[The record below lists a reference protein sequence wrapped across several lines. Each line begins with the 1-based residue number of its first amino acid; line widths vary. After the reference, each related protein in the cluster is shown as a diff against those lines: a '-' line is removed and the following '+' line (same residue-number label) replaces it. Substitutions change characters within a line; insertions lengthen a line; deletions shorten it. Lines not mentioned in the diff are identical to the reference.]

1 MGGNTSK
8 EKKQGSSASNVTGND
23 SSPAIGVSSTQEP
36 EGERLES
43 VVEEKKAGEQGQV
56 EAAAEGGEGEKK
68 GEEGY
73 GSTVDPP
80 PPLAEGGVDAE
91 LRSASG
97 YSSAVS
103 HGKDELTLRS
113 DTSGS
118 ESGFLSDN
126 EFSTESELSS
136 DDSLFEYE
144 IDQPRSGTL
153 KMKPKDGV
161 DVVSLK
167 YKKSQRRSE
176 RRKQRRHHPG
186 IGSGEEE
193 GKEVG
198 GDDEGVE
205 EVDWPG
211 RSKKKEK
218 RHKFHKLQPELQTGD
233 LCIMYRAKSHEPQ
246 FGIFVDYK
254 ECNNHFPLLLLK
266 GRSKFMSLAEFA
278 RQRAGPKCRE
288 VRLVS
293 ASSRIFYGDHNR
305 VYVRKL
311 KRGDSDAANCRRMN
325 RIVQMIESTP
335 FTEEEVAEIETEI
348 KGMSQTGF
356 QALSREDSIRPHSR
370 LLKTPSALVVAYAY
384 KELGYLKGDPQ
395 SARPDSLEGMLE
407 LGPRLRVKVPKPR
420 WGPVQKGDPPLLA
433 RVM

>member
-36 EGERLES
+36 ERERLES
-43 VVEEKKAGEQGQV
+43 VVEEKKVGEQGQV

-103 HGKDELTLRS
+103 HGKGELTLRS

-118 ESGFLSDN
+118 ESGFLSDT

-144 IDQPRSGTL
+144 IDQPQSGTL

-167 YKKSQRRSE
+167 YKRSQRRSE
-176 RRKQRRHHPG
+176 RRKQRRHRPG

-205 EVDWPG
+205 EVDWPW
-211 RSKKKEK
+211 SKKKEK
-218 RHKFHKLQPELQTGD
+218 RHKFHKLQRELQTGD

-254 ECNNHFPLLLLK
+254 ECNSHFPLLLLK

-278 RQRAGPKCRE
+278 RQQAGPKCRE

-311 KRGDSDAANCRRMN
+311 KRGDSDAANCRRMD

-335 FTEEEVAEIETEI
+335 FTEEEVTEIETEI
-348 KGMSQTGF
+348 KGMTQTGF

-384 KELGYLKGDPQ
+384 KELGYLKGDPR
-395 SARPDSLEGMLE
+395 SAHPDSLEDMLE